1 MCVMSRSP
9 LTPEGTFDITITEVN
24 VFILSNLISAV
35 AQIVDLVLNALSW
48 LIIIRALLSWVS
60 PDPFNP
66 IVQFLNAVTEP
77 FLAPIRRLFPAAWR
91 SSIDFSPLIAI
102 FALVFLR
109 SFLVKTLLDIS
120 FRIR

>member
-1 MCVMSRSP
+1 M
-9 LTPEGTFDITITEVN
+9 
-24 VFILSNLISAV
+24 FILSNLISAV
-35 AQIVDLVLNALSW
+35 AQIFDLVLNVMSW

-66 IVQFLNAVTEP
+66 IVQFLNAVTDP
-77 FLAPIRRLFPAAWR
+77 ILSPIRRLLPAAWR
-91 SSIDFSPLIAI
+91 FSLDFSPLIAI

-120 FRIR
+120 LRLR